1 MSFIN
6 SISQAFVQELH
17 RFVYVSVC
25 SVLKVD
31 FDICY
36 LFCCRNQCLNRK
48 IKPLIKFFVWY
59 QYEGLCNLFT
69 KKVSCGKTRVFPGF
83 FFLTIMHWWLHAST
97 KHPWKPWPL
106 YAFRRNIAQFL
117 SFYLALLHWEYISSQ
132 APLIP
137 IRWII
142 KEKTTH
148 IVNGHCGL
156 SLCFVLSKI
165 NNFKSIRNC
174 RINFVFLII

>member
-59 QYEGLCNLFT
+59 HYEGLCNLFT
-69 KKVSCGKTRVFPGF
+69 KKVSCGKTRVFPGVF
-83 FFLTIMHWWLHAST
+83 FDNYALMNACLHKAPLKTMAFICFKAKYCAIPVFL
-97 KHPWKPWPL
+97 
-106 YAFRRNIAQFL
+106 L
-117 SFYLALLHWEYISSQ
+117 SFIALRVYI
-132 APLIP
+132 
-137 IRWII
+137 
-142 KEKTTH
+142 
-148 IVNGHCGL
+148 
-156 SLCFVLSKI
+156 
-165 NNFKSIRNC
+165 
-174 RINFVFLII
+174 

>member
-59 QYEGLCNLFT
+59 HYEGLCNLFT

-83 FFLTIMHWWLHAST
+83 FFSQLCIDECMPPQST
-97 KHPWKPWPL
+97 LKNHGLEMLLGEILRNSCLFFKL
-106 YAFRRNIAQFL
+106 YCIE
-117 SFYLALLHWEYISSQ
+117 SIYLVRHL
-132 APLIP
+132 
-137 IRWII
+137 
-142 KEKTTH
+142 
-148 IVNGHCGL
+148 
-156 SLCFVLSKI
+156 
-165 NNFKSIRNC
+165 
-174 RINFVFLII
+174 